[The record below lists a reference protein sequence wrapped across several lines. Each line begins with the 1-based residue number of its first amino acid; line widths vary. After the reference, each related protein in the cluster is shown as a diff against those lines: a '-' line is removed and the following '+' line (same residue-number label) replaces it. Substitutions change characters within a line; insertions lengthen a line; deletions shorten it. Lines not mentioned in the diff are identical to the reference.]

1 MNTPTEI
8 SSLPEYINLIDQLTN
23 PGASYLYRGQE
34 NAEWRVN
41 SSAYRRLLK
50 MQTSAETTSLEMQ
63 TDADIGLLADLFT
76 GYLKQVVDEVQLKYP
91 STYRNL
97 TPLECMA
104 HLQHNK
110 VATGLIDFT
119 LSPLVALWFAC
130 DNQEDTKGKI
140 FILENDNSKINE
152 ITTPERL
159 RQGLDVFFDMD
170 QTQWYL
176 WAPTL
181 DSLAVDTQRMMMQQ
195 SVFLFGLPEIDT
207 EMIMQEI
214 IVPQEHKEGFR
225 TTLAQLG
232 ISEKTLFS
240 DLLGFFERNTHAHPY
255 DLSLAEPYGEI
266 TSDEGRTVQEGQAL
280 L

>member
-1 MNTPTEI
+1 MNTSIEI
-8 SSLPEYINLIDQLTN
+8 SILTEYIDLIDQLTN
-23 PGASYLYRGQE
+23 PGASYFYRGQE
-34 NAEWRVN
+34 NAEWQVN

-63 TDADIGLLADLFT
+63 ADADIGLLADLFT
-76 GYLKQVVDEVQLKYP
+76 CYLKQIVDEVQLKYP

-97 TPLECMA
+97 NPLECMA

-159 RQGLDVFFDMD
+159 GQGMDVFFDLD

-176 WAPTL
+176 WTPTL
-181 DSLAVDTQRMMMQQ
+181 DSLVVDTQRMMMQQ
-195 SVFLFGLPEIDT
+195 SVFLFGLPEVDT

-225 TTLAQLG
+225 TVLAQLG

-255 DLSLAEPYGEI
+255 DLSLAEPYYGEI
-266 TSDEGRTVQEGQAL
+266 TSDEGRTTREG
-280 L
+280 

>member
-8 SSLPEYINLIDQLTN
+8 SSLPEYINLINKLTD

-34 NAEWRVN
+34 NAEWQVN
-41 SSAYRRLLK
+41 SSAYRRL
-50 MQTSAETTSLEMQ
+50 MEMQ
-63 TDADIGLLADLFT
+63 TRAETNSSEIQTDVNTSLLADLFT
-76 GYLKQVVDEVQLKYP
+76 CYLKQIVDEVQLKYP

-97 TPLECMA
+97 NPLECMA

-159 RQGLDVFFDMD
+159 GQGMDVFFDLD

-176 WAPTL
+176 WTPTL
-181 DSLAVDTQRMMMQQ
+181 DSLVVDTQRMMMQQ
-195 SVFLFGLPEIDT
+195 SVFLFGLPEVDT

-225 TTLAQLG
+225 TVLAQLG

-255 DLSLAEPYGEI
+255 DLSLAEPYYGEI
-266 TSDEGRTVQEGQAL
+266 TSDEGRTTREG
-280 L
+280 

>member
-8 SSLPEYINLIDQLTN
+8 SSLTEYIDLIDQLTN

-34 NAEWRVN
+34 NAEWQIN

-50 MQTSAETTSLEMQ
+50 MQTSAETASLEMQ
-63 TDADIGLLADLFT
+63 TDADTGLLADLFT
-76 GYLKQVVDEVQLKYP
+76 CYLKQIVDEVQLKYP

-130 DNQEDTKGKI
+130 DNQENAKGKI
-140 FILENDNSKINE
+140 FILENDNSKIQE

-159 RQGLDVFFDMD
+159 RQGLDVFFDVD

-195 SVFLFGLPEIDT
+195 SVFLFGLPEVDT
-207 EMIMQEI
+207 AMIMQEI

-225 TTLAQLG
+225 TALAQLG

-240 DLLGFFERNTHAHPY
+240 DLLGFFERNTHAHSY
-255 DLSLAEPYGEI
+255 DISLAEPYYGEI
-266 TSDEGRTVQEGQAL
+266 TSDEGRTT
-280 L
+280 

>member
-1 MNTPTEI
+1 MNTPAEI
-8 SSLPEYINLIDQLTN
+8 SSLPEYINLINKLTD

-34 NAEWRVN
+34 NAEWQVN
-41 SSAYRRLLK
+41 SSAYRRLLE
-50 MQTSAETTSLEMQ
+50 TPTRAETNSSEIQ
-63 TDADIGLLADLFT
+63 TDANTSLFADLFT
-76 GYLKQVVDEVQLKYP
+76 CYLKQIVDEVQLKYP

-97 TPLECMA
+97 NPLECMA

-159 RQGLDVFFDMD
+159 GQGLDVFFDMD

-176 WAPTL
+176 WTPTL
-181 DSLAVDTQRMMMQQ
+181 DSLVVDTQRMMMQQ

-225 TTLAQLG
+225 TVLAQLG

-240 DLLGFFERNTHAHPY
+240 DLLGFFERNTHAHLY
-255 DLSLAEPYGEI
+255 DLSLAEPYYGEI
-266 TSDEGRTVQEGQAL
+266 TSDEGRTTREG
-280 L
+280 